1 MTVLSFIKKIT
12 VELENYEKMFVE
24 LHRYAIEL
32 EKNRNEAI
40 KESLIVFINIM
51 SNFFGEEKATM
62 FRES

>member
-1 MTVLSFIKKIT
+1 
-12 VELENYEKMFVE
+12 MFVE